1 MRIAAL
7 WQCGTL
13 STTIIGS
20 SLATAGFVDS
30 LPTAED
36 DGSHGVAGGDPWA
49 RLIGDL
55 EAGAGWTPETRSG
68 GLPHRQGFELSKAGG
83 ERPHSFRDSNPPRVR
98 EQCVPQVMGL
108 NLSVHETQG
117 LTGQGTF
124 SLLLRLMTA
133 SQLWWESA
141 ELAEQG
147 TYSLVLV

>member
-1 MRIAAL
+1 MAEDPL
-7 WQCGTL
+7 TQL
-13 STTIIGS
+13 LQGS
-20 SLATAGFVDS
+20 SGPS
-30 LPTAED
+30 LNAEY
-36 DGSHGVAGGDPWA
+36 GLLRRRNVAHRPQLS
-49 RLIGDL
+49 RIIRDL
-55 EAGAGWTPETRSG
+55 DVGAPETRSG